1 MKIVSWNINGIR
13 AAHQK
18 GALNWLWD
26 QSPELICLQE
36 VKAKKEQ
43 IPEEILVLPGYDV
56 YLNSAERP
64 GYSGVATYS
73 KIKPKSV
80 VMGLGIHQ
88 FDVEGRVI
96 ATEFNDYTLFNV
108 YFPNGQRG
116 LERVQYKLEFYH
128 HLLQICDALHQ
139 EGKSIII
146 TGDFN
151 TAHQEIDLANP
162 EENIATSGFLPEERV
177 WVTKYLDHGFIDI
190 YRHLYPERQQFTW
203 WTYRFGARR
212 RNIGWRID
220 YFLLS
225 EKLKNRVQEVT
236 ILEDI
241 QGSDHCPVVLDLE

>member
-1 MKIVSWNINGIR
+1 MKIISWNVNGIR

-26 QSPELICLQE
+26 QSPEVVCLQE
-36 VKAKKEQ
+36 VKAKREQ
-43 IPEEILVLPGYDV
+43 IPEEIRSFPGYEI
-56 YLNSAERP
+56 YWNPAERP

-73 KIKPKSV
+73 KIKPLSV
-80 VMGLGIHQ
+80 SMGLGISQ

-96 ATEFNDYTLFNV
+96 ATEFNDYILFNV

-116 LERVQYKLEFYH
+116 HERVQYKLEFYD
-128 HLLQICDALHQ
+128 HLLQICDDLHRQ
-139 EGKSIII
+139 GKNIII

-162 EENIATSGFLPEERV
+162 EENITTSGFLPEERI
-177 WVTKYLDHGFIDI
+177 WVKKYLDHGFIDI
-190 YRHLYPERQQFTW
+190 YRHLYPEREQYTW

-225 EKLKNRVQEVT
+225 ETLKNRVQDVV
-236 ILEDI
+236 ISEDV
-241 QGSDHCPVVLDLE
+241 QGSDHCPVTLILE